1 MPMYASDQSNE
12 WSILQNRSVHS
23 QAMLASSLACFARSL
38 WEDLRSR
45 RGAVGAHLVLETALC
60 SGTAISLSFFRSFG
74 MVHDG
79 EGNMCKKS
87 EGNIMSPTLAGRN
100 GVFSWSPCS
109 RQYLHKFLRY
119 ELLHPLHHAPVP
131 LVVTARSASY
141 ACSSGVL
148 AGLGPSQGV

>member
-1 MPMYASDQSNE
+1 MSTDESTMFT
-12 WSILQNRSVHS
+12 L
-23 QAMLASSLACFARSL
+23 
-38 WEDLRSR
+38 
-45 RGAVGAHLVLETALC
+45 LC
-60 SGTAISLSFFRSFG
+60 SGEKPLQREERRGSRSHGLPSCHPAACFG

-119 ELLHPLHHAPVP
+119 EHLHQLCHLPAP
-131 LVVTARSASY
+131 LVVTPCSASC
-141 ACSSGVL
+141 ACSLGGF
-148 AGLGPSQGV
+148 AGLGSSQGILRFS